1 MRPGAIMCNQ
11 GECIWLH
18 LDLIGTVLRHCTTVF
33 PSVDYAFTT
42 IPTYPSGQIGF
53 LMCCTSPNA
62 VLRVPARKPPPE
74 VQAQLKYYSPAVH
87 AASFVL
93 PVFAEKT
100 VAQARRPSLPHVASS
115 VTPPIF
121 SRSSLALAACGAA
134 IGAAATVMMSRK

>member
-53 LMCCTSPNA
+53 LMCCTSPN
-62 VLRVPARKPPPE
+62 
-74 VQAQLKYYSPAVH
+74 
-87 AASFVL
+87 
-93 PVFAEKT
+93 T
-100 VAQARRPSLPHVASS
+100 GDVASHL
-115 VTPPIF
+115 
-121 SRSSLALAACGAA
+121 SRG
-134 IGAAATVMMSRK
+134 